1 MINYE
6 GRRFRNP
13 EADDGVVARYHQSG
27 DLVWAHFSG
36 GKVRRGSV
44 NGVVDSSGVLK
55 LAYTM
60 VLADNEIIT
69 GFTHTTPEHT
79 DDGVLR
85 LREEWQRYGPNGSA
99 GVSYLEEVR

>member
-13 EADDGVVARYHQSG
+13 EADDGVIARYHQSG

-44 NGVVDSSGVLK
+44 NGVVDTAGVLS
-55 LAYTM
+55 LVYTM

-69 GFTHTTPEHT
+69 GFTRTTPEQT
-79 DDGVLR
+79 SEGGLR
-85 LREEWQRYGPNGSA
+85 LREEWERYGPNGSI